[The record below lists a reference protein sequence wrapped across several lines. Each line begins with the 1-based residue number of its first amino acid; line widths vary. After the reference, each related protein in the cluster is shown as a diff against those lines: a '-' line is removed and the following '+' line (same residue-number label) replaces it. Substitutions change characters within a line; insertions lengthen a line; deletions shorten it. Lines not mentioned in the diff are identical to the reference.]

1 MTEFAGPSAHTIVFR
16 TKRAWIAFLLGGVIL
31 SLGGRAFAELSRLP
45 GTVVPEHYQLKFTP
59 DLAHDSFAGEE
70 TIDVQMSQPASAIT
84 LNAAEIDFQET
95 AITSAGMTQKAQV
108 SLGRQERDGDALR
121 GKAPGHRPRADSH
134 CFHAGH

>member
-1 MTEFAGPSAHTIVFR
+1 M
-16 TKRAWIAFLLGGVIL
+16 IL

-108 SLGRQERDGDALR
+108 ALDAKNETATLSVEKPLAIGPAQIHIVFIGDAE
-121 GKAPGHRPRADSH
+121 
-134 CFHAGH
+134 